1 MITLQN
7 LIKSFG
13 DVQAVRDISFEI
25 PAGQV
30 VGFLGP
36 NGAGKSTTMR
46 MITGFLKPTS
56 GHILVDGID
65 VEKSPV
71 EARQHIGYLPE
82 SAALYTDMVVVDYL
96 MFMGRMKG
104 MDRKFMRTR
113 LEAVVAQ
120 CQLQSVIKRPIG
132 DLSKGFR
139 QRVGLAQALLN
150 DPKVLIL
157 DEPTVGLDP
166 NQIVEIRELIK
177 TIGQSKTVMLSS
189 HILPEV
195 SATCQRVIII
205 NQGKVVAQGSPEELM
220 QKSSAKVTYR
230 VVVRGD
236 IQDVQKKLSQ
246 LPEFINL
253 HVEASNDNVHALS
266 LNCSSTKN
274 LGEDIFRMAVNQGWS
289 LSELVREQQTLE
301 NVFKDLTR

>member
-7 LIKSFG
+7 LVKSFG

-56 GHILVDGID
+56 GRILVDGID

-82 SAALYTDMVVVDYL
+82 SAALYMDMIVVDYL

-104 MDRKFMRTR
+104 MDKKFMRTR
-113 LEAVVAQ
+113 LEAVVSQ

-205 NQGKVVAQGSPEELM
+205 NQGKVVAQGSPDELM

-236 IQDVQKKLSQ
+236 IQDVQQKLSQ
-246 LPEFINL
+246 LPEFINVQ
-253 HVEASNDNVHALS
+253 VEASNDNVHALS
-266 LNCSSTKN
+266 LNCNSTKN
-274 LGEDIFRMAVNQGWS
+274 LGEDIFRMAVNEGWS